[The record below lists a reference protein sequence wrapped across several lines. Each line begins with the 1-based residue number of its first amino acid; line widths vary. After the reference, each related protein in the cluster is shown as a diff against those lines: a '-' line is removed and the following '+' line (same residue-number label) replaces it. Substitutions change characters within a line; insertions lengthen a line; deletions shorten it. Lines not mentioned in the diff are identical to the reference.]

1 VATVNYPEP
10 PPPWRSRG
18 SGYTGK
24 LTKGRGTRSR
34 RWWSSPALK
43 RSDPGNP
50 GRIFRNARFV
60 RRTLS
65 LRRSSPISC

>member
-43 RSDPGNP
+43 RS
-50 GRIFRNARFV
+50 
-60 RRTLS
+60 
-65 LRRSSPISC
+65 